1 MDPVWPSL
9 VILIFTFA
17 INAVLSRLEM
27 INNSLSRSTVEK
39 LVEAGVPRASLLL
52 SMFNPRNVLAQA
64 ISVGQITTL
73 GVGCIVFLRVTTPIR
88 DYIQSPWPAVE
99 GLLVTALFVLVAML
113 LTNLA
118 PPYRREEGSEA
129 PLPKILLAGYPVYLV
144 FLLPGLLLLKAQ
156 QMFVSEDDTRAIK
169 EDELR
174 NIVESET
181 EEGTIEVEERDMIE
195 GVFEFGDTT
204 VKEVLIP
211 RIDMICGDLA
221 GDKNELLD
229 VIVKSR
235 HSRIPVFEERVDHIK
250 GIVYVKDVLHAVIRG
265 EGWQIQDLM
274 REPHFVS
281 ENKTIDELLTEFK
294 SNRVHMAIVLDEY
307 GGTSGLV
314 TLEDL
319 IEEIFGE
326 IQDEYDDEEPLF
338 AWSADKTTLV
348 ADARLAIDDLNL
360 LMNVELPQDGYETL
374 GGFIY
379 NHLGHVPDKG
389 ETFVFASLSLLI
401 EDVIGQRITNVQIA
415 RVDEEETKEAPSDAT
430 SGQELA

>member
-1 MDPVWPSL
+1 
-9 VILIFTFA
+9 
-17 INAVLSRLEM
+17 M

-401 EDVIGQRITNVQIA
+401 EDVIGQRITNVQIV
-415 RVDEEETKEAPSDAT
+415 RVDEEETKDAPSDAT

>member
-1 MDPVWPSL
+1 
-9 VILIFTFA
+9 
-17 INAVLSRLEM
+17 M